1 NIVNSH
7 DGGTQNLNTSQ
18 QCGIVFKPGF
28 VDSRGG
34 EQHLLLAIFIHI
46 VVKKDPEACSGE
58 LGGGVGH
65 LLQDPLNVHLFRDA
79 LSQPIEDLQVA
90 GVLLYLF
97 LGLYLLA
104 DVSRNFGG
112 TYYSALTVLD
122 WRNRDGDIDLVSI
135 LMQSPGL
142 K

>member
-1 NIVNSH
+1 
-7 DGGTQNLNTSQ
+7 
-18 QCGIVFKPGF
+18 
-28 VDSRGG
+28 

-58 LGGGVGH
+58 LGGGIGH
-65 LLQDPLNVHLFRDA
+65 LLQDPLNVHLFGDA
-79 LSQPIEDLQVA
+79 LSQPVEDLQVA

-142 K
+142 KMLYFFTSADLPEDQGFLREALPGDEDRDGLAM